1 MRENVLKEIG
11 DKEKNDDSKV
21 MQGKLIKKNKIKRK
35 KKVEKSAKSKEKR
48 MASEGN
54 RAVMEMIILVNSIG
68 DVK

>member
-21 MQGKLIKKNKIKRK
+21 MQGKLIKNKIKRK